1 LWKSGRDRTTR
12 NASMCRPESP
22 GREITTDWWSAEGP
36 SMRQSRRSKVDPI
49 EQQMEL
55 SLSPGRFMRDGESL
69 SFAGGLEKV
78 AGIQI
83 LIATDAARAAGA
95 GDKEQP
101 LFVEPEKARWG
112 GGRAGGPSGRL
123 RRERPAPLD
132 TALHRRRT
140 RSRCATEG

>member
-1 LWKSGRDRTTR
+1 
-12 NASMCRPESP
+12 
-22 GREITTDWWSAEGP
+22 
-36 SMRQSRRSKVDPI
+36 MRQSRRSKVDPI

-112 GGRAGGPSGRL
+112 GGRAGSPSGRL